1 MPFAH
6 RDGASPKVRE
16 AREQDT
22 LARNRL
28 LTYVFAWTALV
39 GTVFLGTGG
48 VEGEDHVR
56 ASSALHALRA
66 RQAEFDTRVQDVRA
80 GAHEVASEI
89 PIVFARLEA
98 EAIALPRSVDLD
110 RHETLSAALVAYMD
124 RLRAAR
130 EPLDRFAAMADFMGA
145 PHSESSHAVPRP
157 GDADRAA
164 TFQAELESAFD
175 AIGTS
180 ELTQSANALLAGYES
195 SFGERLDE
203 AETYRICLFV
213 VTALLLVRLVQ
224 SMRDLERRS
233 LELGVANRTLEERV
247 EERTRTLSATNRAL
261 ETAVAEAR
269 RAERDARLAREV
281 AEAASRTKSSFL
293 ANMSHEIRTPMT
305 SILGFSERLLEE
317 DLTPSE
323 RADAISTIRR
333 NGEHLSQL
341 VCDILDL
348 SKIEAGRLGL
358 EPVSCSPRRIVADL
372 REAMAPRA
380 EEKNLEFAVEWS
392 GPAPEAVLTDPLR
405 VEQVLFNLVGNAI
418 KFTERGRILVR
429 VGYESPSTP
438 GGHGKLGFDVE
449 DSGIG
454 MDERAL
460 SRLFR
465 PFVQGEVST
474 SRRFGGTGLG
484 LSICSH
490 LVAGL
495 GGTILVSSRVGQG
508 SVFSFHVDAGPLRG
522 PLIDVRNMPE
532 ITRTAR
538 RVAPSNLG
546 GMRVLLAEDG
556 PDNQRLLRH
565 LLTAAGASV
574 SLAVDGEEAVRLALA
589 ARAHGRMFDVVLMDM
604 QMPRLDGYA
613 ATSRLRDLGYD
624 GPIVALTANAMA
636 PDRERCLAAGC
647 DDYCAKPVQRALL
660 MEKVGRWRPYDIDE
674 ELTMTKRSGVGPE
687 IGQDEGLLEL
697 VRLFVDELGADIA
710 QMRREVESGNLDQVS
725 MLAHRL
731 KGAAGSYGFPE
742 ITRQAALLEKA
753 VRSSGSPDAIACELA
768 SLEAIC
774 ATTRGLENPRRES
787 A

>member
-1 MPFAH
+1 LQRH
-6 RDGASPKVRE
+6 RF
-16 AREQDT
+16 
-22 LARNRL
+22 LA
-28 LTYVFAWTALV
+28 YVLAWTALV
-39 GTVFLGTGG
+39 GTVFVGTGG

-56 ASSALHALRA
+56 ATSALHALRA
-66 RQAEFDTRVQDVRA
+66 GQVEFETLVEDIRSGVQADS
-80 GAHEVASEI
+80 GAISDAFTH
-89 PIVFARLEA
+89 LEA
-98 EAIALPRSVDLD
+98 AALALPRSVDLD
-110 RHETLSAALVAYMD
+110 HHEPVGLALSAYMD
-124 RLRAAR
+124 RLRTAR
-130 EPLDRFAAMADFMGA
+130 EPLDRFSAIAELIGATDAESGHGADS
-145 PHSESSHAVPRP
+145 PRDPLRDAVLH
-157 GDADRAA
+157 GD
-164 TFQAELESAFD
+164 LESAFT
-175 AIGTS
+175 AIGVEDLARDADS
-180 ELTQSANALLAGYES
+180 LLLGYQT
-195 SFGERLDE
+195 SFGARLDE
-203 AETYRICLFV
+203 AETYRICLFLI
-213 VTALLLVRLVQ
+213 TALLLVMLAQ

-233 LELGVANRTLEERV
+233 TELSISNRTLEERV

-269 RAERDARLAREV
+269 RAERDARLAREA
-281 AEAASRTKSSFL
+281 AESASRTKSSFL

-305 SILGFSERLLEE
+305 SILGFSERLLED

-323 RADAISTIRR
+323 RADAIATIRR

-358 EPVSCSPRRIVADL
+358 ERVQCSPRRIVADL

-380 EEKNLEFAVEWS
+380 EEKGLEFVVEWS
-392 GPAPEAVLTDPLR
+392 GPAPEAVMTDPLR

-429 VGYESPSTP
+429 VGYEPPSTP
-438 GGHGKLGFDVE
+438 GGNGKLGFDVE

-454 MDERAL
+454 MDERAI

-465 PFVQGEVST
+465 PFVQGESST

-495 GGTILVSSRVGQG
+495 GGTILVSSRVGEG
-508 SVFSFHVDAGPLRG
+508 SVFSFHVDTGPLRG
-522 PLIDVRNMPE
+522 PLIDASNMPE
-532 ITRTAR
+532 LVRKAR

-556 PDNQRLLRH
+556 ADNQRLLRH
-565 LLTAAGASV
+565 LLTSAGASV
-574 SLAVDGEEAVRLALA
+574 SLAVDGEEAVHLALA
-589 ARAHGRMFDVVLMDM
+589 ARTHGRMFDVVLMDM
-604 QMPRLDGYA
+604 QMPKLDGYA
-613 ATSRLRDLGYD
+613 ATTRLRDVGYD

-660 MEKVGRWRPYDIDE
+660 MEKVGRWRPHGIE
-674 ELTMTKRSGVGPE
+674 EESTMVGRSEVGPE
-687 IGQDEGLLEL
+687 FTQDDGLLEL
-697 VRLFVDELGADIA
+697 VRLFVDELDGDVAK
-710 QMRREVESGNLDQVS
+710 MRRELETGNLEQLS

-753 VRSSGSPDAIACELA
+753 VRTAGSPDAIACELA

-774 ATTRGLENPRRES
+774 ATARS
-787 A
+787 S